1 MNRRLSF
8 EPAAGIPICWFTA
21 AIPLGGALDPPGL
34 EGFTRHTAELARRG
48 AGGMDRAQLDDAIDR
63 LGASLDVEVDRDWLA
78 LSGTCL
84 ERNLDRTVA
93 LAAAILADPM
103 MSEREHEVLR
113 RETLAELDEVRD
125 DDGTLVERYFQM
137 QCSPGHAYGR
147 TLIGTADSLAKLDRE
162 AAARHHHGLWTA
174 DNLVVG
180 VAGPVTPARADEVAG
195 ALEAAVAGRR
205 AIAPPALPAPE
216 TPPGRR
222 LYLID
227 KPQRTQCQ
235 LWIGHLAPA
244 YGTDDF
250 VALMPI
256 ETAFGGMF
264 SSRLM
269 QEIRVKRGWSY
280 GAGCRVYRSRAPHWF
295 RISLAP
301 TREVALDALALTLE
315 LYERLAADGIA
326 AEEHDLAVRHLTG
339 GMLFSQATPRQ
350 RMRQAVRH
358 RLLGLA
364 PDYPRQVGAALD
376 KLTLDD
382 GRSAASRWL
391 RPQDLCITL
400 VATADDL
407 APQLEKAGI
416 QPTEIIPY
424 DSY

>member
-1 MNRRLSF
+1 MSAPLLF
-8 EPAAGIPICWFTA
+8 EPAAGIPLCWFTVA
-21 AIPLGGALDPPGL
+21 SRVGGVLDPTGL
-34 EGFTRHTAELARRG
+34 EGFTRQAGELARRG

-63 LGASLDVEVDRDWLA
+63 LGASIDVEVDRDWVA
-78 LSGTCL
+78 LTGTCL

-93 LAAAILADPM
+93 LAAAVLADPM

-113 RETLAELDEVRD
+113 RESQHEIDEIRD

-137 QCSPGHAYGR
+137 QCVPGHAYGR
-147 TLIGTADSLAKLDRE
+147 TLIGTVDSLERIERDALL
-162 AAARHHHGLWTA
+162 RHHRGVWA
-174 DNLVVG
+174 PDNLVLG
-180 VAGPVTPARADEVAG
+180 VAGPITPARAREVADV
-195 ALEAAVAGRR
+195 LESAVAGRQ

-216 TPPGRR
+216 SPPGRR

-244 YGTDDF
+244 YGTADF
-250 VALMPI
+250 LALMPV

-280 GAGCRVYRSRAPHWF
+280 GAGCRMFRSRAPHWL

-301 TREVALDALALTLE
+301 SREVAVDALALTLE
-315 LYERLAADGIA
+315 LYEQLAADGIT
-326 AEEHDLAVRHLTG
+326 AEEHEFAVRHLTG
-339 GMLFSQATPRQ
+339 SLLFSQATPRQ

-358 RLLGLA
+358 QLLGLDPA
-364 PDYPRQVGAALD
+364 YPRQVRAALEA
-376 KLTLDD
+376 TTVAEA
-382 GRSAASRWL
+382 RAAAARWL
-391 RPQDLCITL
+391 HPRDLCITL
-400 VATADDL
+400 IATADDIAPLLDKAGL
-407 APQLEKAGI
+407 APTA
-416 QPTEIIPY
+416 IIPF

>member
-1 MNRRLSF
+1 MNPRLSF

-21 AIPLGGALDPPGL
+21 AVPLGGALDPPGL

-48 AGGMDRAQLDDAIDR
+48 AGGMDRARLDDAIDR

-93 LAAAILADPM
+93 LAAAVLADPM

-125 DDGTLVERYFQM
+125 DDGTLVERFFQM
-137 QCSPGHAYGR
+137 QCAPGHAYGR
-147 TLIGTADSLAKLDRE
+147 TIIGTADSLARLDRE
-162 AAARHHHGLWTA
+162 AAARHHRGLWTA

-195 ALEAAVAGRR
+195 ALEAAVAGRS

-216 TPPGRR
+216 SPPGRR

-250 VALMPI
+250 VALMPV
-256 ETAFGGMF
+256 EAAFGGMF

-315 LYERLAADGIA
+315 LYEQLAEGGIA

-364 PDYPRQVGAALD
+364 TDYPRQVGAALE
-376 KLTLDD
+376 KLTLGD
-382 GRSAASRWL
+382 GRSAAARWL
-391 RPQDLCITL
+391 HPRDLCITL

-407 APQLEKAGI
+407 VPELEKAGFA
-416 QPTEIIPY
+416 PTAIIPY

>member
-1 MNRRLSF
+1 VTAHLLF
-8 EPAAGIPICWFTA
+8 EPAVGLPLCWFTA
-21 AIPLGGALDPPGL
+21 AVPLGGALDPEGL

-48 AGGMDRAQLDDAIDR
+48 AGGMDRARLDDAVDR
-63 LGASLDVEVDRDWLA
+63 LGASVDVEIDRDWIA

-93 LAAAILADPM
+93 LAAAVLADPM

-113 RETLAELDEVRD
+113 RETLAEIDEVRD

-147 TLIGTADSLAKLDRE
+147 TIIGTADSLARLDRE
-162 AAARHHHGLWTA
+162 AAAQYHRRLWTA
-174 DNLVVG
+174 DQMVVG
-180 VAGPVTPARADEVAG
+180 VAGPITPARAREVAD
-195 ALEAAVAGRR
+195 ALEGAVAGRT
-205 AIAPPALPAPE
+205 AMAPPALPAPE

-222 LYLID
+222 LFLID

-244 YGTDDF
+244 YGSDDF
-250 VALMPI
+250 LALMPV

-280 GAGCRVYRSRAPHWF
+280 GAGCRIYRSRAPHWF

-301 TREVALDALALTLE
+301 TREVAVDALALTLE
-315 LYERLAADGIA
+315 LYEQLAAGGIGD
-326 AEEHDLAVRHLTG
+326 EERTFAVRHLTG
-339 GMLFSQATPRQ
+339 GLLFSQATARQ

-358 RLLGLA
+358 RVLGLDPA
-364 PDYPRQVGAALD
+364 YPRQVGPALERLTATDVRAAAD
-376 KLTLDD
+376 
-382 GRSAASRWL
+382 RWL
-391 RPQDLCITL
+391 RPRDLCITL
-400 VATADDL
+400 IASADDMT
-407 APQLEKAGI
+407 PRLERAGLP
-416 QPTEIIPY
+416 PTEVIPY
-424 DSY
+424 DAY

>member
-1 MNRRLSF
+1 MTTELLF
-8 EPAAGIPICWFTA
+8 EPAAGIPLCWFTVA
-21 AIPLGGALDPPGL
+21 VPVGGALDPPGL

-78 LSGTCL
+78 LAGTCL

-93 LAAAILADPM
+93 LAAAVLADPM

-113 RETLAELDEVRD
+113 RESLAEIDDVRD

-137 QCSPGHAYGR
+137 QCAPGHAYGR
-147 TLIGTADSLAKLDRE
+147 TIIGTAASLARLDRE
-162 AAARHHHGLWTA
+162 AAARHHRALWTA
-174 DNLVVG
+174 GDLVVG
-180 VAGPVTPARADEVAG
+180 VAGPITPARAQEVADT
-195 ALEAAVAGRR
+195 LEAAVRGRT
-205 AIAPPALPAPE
+205 AIAPPPLPAPAS
-216 TPPGRR
+216 PPGRR

-250 VALMPI
+250 LALMPV

-280 GAGCRVYRSRAPHWF
+280 GAGCRMYRSRAPHWF

-301 TREVALDALALTLE
+301 TREVAASALTLTLE
-315 LYERLAADGIA
+315 LYERLAAEGVAD
-326 AEEHDLAVRHLTG
+326 AEHAFAVRHLTG
-339 GMLFSQATPRQ
+339 GLLFSQATPRQ

-358 RLLGLA
+358 RLLGLD
-364 PDYPRQVGAALD
+364 PGYPRQVGAALER
-376 KLTLDD
+376 LTADQA
-382 GRSAASRWL
+382 RAAAARWL
-391 RPQDLCITL
+391 RPRDLCITL
-400 VATADDL
+400 IASADDMLPRL
-407 APQLEKAGI
+407 AEAGLT
-416 QPTEIIPY
+416 PTEVIPY
-424 DSY
+424 DAY